1 MAGAVEVENARPV
14 VEDDRADSVAGNGRE
29 RYDPDMASDPDV
41 VVYRISGAFFFG
53 AAAGVGA
60 ALDRIGERPK
70 AYVIDLSAV
79 PMLDST
85 GAATIEAFARKAHRQ
100 GAAVYISG
108 ASRTIRRMLLI
119 HGVKPPHV
127 RFRKQLADAV
137 RAAHRVGHPAPPAA
151 PLPVT

>member
-1 MAGAVEVENARPV
+1 MRPV
-14 VEDDRADSVAGNGRE
+14 VEEDKPDSVDGNGRAP
-29 RYDPDMASDPDV
+29 YDVDLATDPDV

-60 ALDRIGERPK
+60 ALDRIGERPR

-108 ASRTIRRMLLI
+108 AARTIKRMLLI
-119 HGVKPPHV
+119 HGVRPPHV

-137 RAAHRVGHPAPPAA
+137 KAAHRVASPAEPSAGL
-151 PLPVT
+151 LPT